1 MLRTIQ
7 YSCCPVCSSTQI
19 QEVLT
24 AKDYTVSEQ
33 LFAVWHCQSCT
44 ARFTQQVPTQ
54 EHIGPYYNSAA
65 YISHSNTNKGIINKI
80 YQLVRNYTLRKKLA
94 LLQKYTGLRTGN
106 LLDVG
111 AGIGAFAHTVQQA
124 GWQVTG
130 LEPDATA
137 VANAQTLYGLQ
148 LLPLQQLFTLSA
160 ASFNAITLWHVL
172 EHVHDLHGY
181 MQQFGKVLA
190 PGGVL
195 VIAVPNYTS
204 ADAAHYGAA
213 WAAYDVPRHLYHFS
227 PQSIQQLASK
237 HGFTVRTQLPMLFD
251 SFYVSMLSEQYK
263 NHRSNLL
270 AAFWQGLVS
279 NAKRGKQNQHCS
291 SVIYILAKA

>member
-1 MLRTIQ
+1 
-7 YSCCPVCSSTQI
+7 
-19 QEVLT
+19 
-24 AKDYTVSEQ
+24 
-33 LFAVWHCQSCT
+33 
-44 ARFTQQVPTQ
+44 PTQ
-54 EHIGPYYNSAA
+54 EHVGPNYNRAA

-94 LLQKYTGLRTGN
+94 LVQKYTGLRTGN

-111 AGIGAFAHTVQQA
+111 AGIGSFAHTVQQA

-148 LLPLQQLFTLSA
+148 LLPLQQLFTLPA

-181 MQQFGKVLA
+181 MQQFGTVLA

-204 ADAAHYGAA
+204 ADAAYYGAA